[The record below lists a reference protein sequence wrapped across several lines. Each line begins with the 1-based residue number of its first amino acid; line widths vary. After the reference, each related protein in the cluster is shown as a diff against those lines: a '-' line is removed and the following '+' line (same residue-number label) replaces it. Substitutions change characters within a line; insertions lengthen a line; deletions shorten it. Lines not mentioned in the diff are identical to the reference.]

1 MKSALFF
8 SLWLVSA
15 STLFAQVD
23 TIYNP
28 QSIEKI
34 PYYEQLYRFRVNRV
48 IDLQERQN
56 KGFDSRKSSIKNLI
70 MSLIDEGKLK
80 IYAETAGEPFNTAD
94 SAALTLG
101 QNFDASQTQGEWD
114 GNRGYQAGEQVIYL
128 NKDGKKSVYRART
141 EVLPPSSSSPVP
153 TSKKGQAAPP
163 PSAPQSNKNP
173 IEDTNTWEFLDQL
186 NQDFSPQKIASL
198 ELIEDVIFDKRR
210 SRLYYDILALGVIME
225 DTSTPDGLGTARF
238 NISYKEF
245 ANEVNRLAHSKDL
258 AERRRVQWQNMYNP
272 SEWKT
277 FTDAF
282 KLRLFHGVIR
292 KVENPD
298 DFTVQQV
305 FEANDRSFTE
315 SVFARWEQEMIM
327 MEKEHNLWEY

>member
-1 MKSALFF
+1 MK
-8 SLWLVSA
+8 
-15 STLFAQVD
+15 STLFFGLWLISVGTLVAQVD

-34 PYYEQLYRFRVNRV
+34 PYYEQLFRFRVNRV

-70 MSLIDEGKLK
+70 MDLIDEGKLK
-80 IYAETAGEPFNTAD
+80 IYAENAGEPFNTAD
-94 SAALTLG
+94 SAALSLG
-101 QNFDASQTQGEWD
+101 QNFDESQTQGQWD
-114 GNRGYQAGEQVIYL
+114 GMRGYQAGEQVIYL
-128 NKDGKKSVYRART
+128 NKDGKKNVYRARA
-141 EVLPPSSSSPVP
+141 EVV
-153 TSKKGQAAPP
+153 TSAEA
-163 PSAPQSNKNP
+163 NKNP
-173 IEDTNTWEFLDQL
+173 LEDPNVWEDLGPLDI
-186 NQDFSPQKIASL
+186 DFTPQKIAAL

-225 DTSTPDGLGTARF
+225 DASSPDGLQSARF

-245 ANEVNRLAHSKDL
+245 AKEVNRLAHSTDL
-258 AERRRVQWQNMYNP
+258 AQRRRVQWQNMYNP